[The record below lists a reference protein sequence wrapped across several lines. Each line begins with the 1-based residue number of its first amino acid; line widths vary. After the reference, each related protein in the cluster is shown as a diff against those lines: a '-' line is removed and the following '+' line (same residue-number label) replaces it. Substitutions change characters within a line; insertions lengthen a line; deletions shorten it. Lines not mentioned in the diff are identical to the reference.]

1 MPAFST
7 SLAEVCTDFELY
19 LRAGHPMYDEAD

>member
-7 SLAEVCTDFELY
+7 SLAEVCTDFESY
-19 LRAGHPMYDEAD
+19 FRAGRPVYDEVD